1 MPSNRSRTKPSSSS
15 SSSSPS
21 NARSSN
27 RSPAA
32 TANSTT
38 DVSSSGIA
46 AATPSVSA
54 PTSHRSN
61 AAAAA
66 TATPLRR
73 SRRLS
78 AAPTTVTDD
87 LSDSRSEASFS
98 TSDQLSAPVTPATA
112 VSASASSNPSSASRK
127 SIASPGASPAARS
140 STLPPSPQSTPS
152 RAGAALASG
161 SSSKATAGQ
170 KGKGKAIVVPDPAAS
185 TASTSASAKGKRKA
199 STSTPSKKVAPSRT
213 TTSEPSNKR
222 QKTDSQASAFTKQ
235 TRRVSSSSSSTS
247 PYSLRSRGNTA
258 DESPS
263 STSKMTGAN
272 PNAADARGSARSSS
286 TKSRPSP
293 KSKRASTSGST
304 RSSRSS
310 AAHQLE
316 CSDEAGSNED
326 DDVQMSDLSPDAS
339 NKDTAARCESS
350 HVGLVEEPEDL
361 AIDQGDAHLHQDEHM
376 DDLPDNHDL
385 DHDDDEHDDDDDHS
399 NEDDHDEG
407 MPSRGEGGLGAFDDE
422 DDDDDDDGDDSDHG
436 AGVFGLNLR
445 AMAGYMSGLSSRFRS
460 LLSSLRKESD
470 PTVQMV
476 TLQDLSELLSVS
488 TEDTLAGYFPTDS
501 FVKELVYIL
510 GGPKPERNDLGGKSS
525 SKIESVDDDLDDE
538 MRAVLAAAAAADT
551 EDNGEKMLLACRCLA
566 NLIEAMPYAAHSV
579 VANGAIPVLNSKL
592 MEITFIDLAEQV
604 LQTLE
609 KVSQDYPSSIVK
621 EGGLS
626 AILQYLDF
634 FNIHIQRTAM
644 TAAAHCCRK
653 LTPESLSMVRD
664 VLPIIQNVLTYS
676 DQRLVE
682 SACKCVVRVVESYRL
697 HPELLEQL
705 LTGELLAALNN
716 LLLPASSATSSN
728 TTLGA
733 SVYTD
738 VLKALGTACRSSPR
752 LAVVLLEN
760 NIVETLYHLLTGSP
774 APTDT
779 ATAKEK
785 ADATRPHGIKLES
798 EQASGPNSAAETAAV
813 AVVPDAGAADAAGS
827 TVAVADMA
835 VLQNLAQRPKEQIQ
849 EALSLVGELLPPL
862 PRDGV
867 FDPRAY
873 TEKAYL
879 KRTAKLASPSSA
891 SKSVP
896 GAWTQ
901 ADGEK
906 STSDATSASAGKD
919 TSLATTTEASRPS
932 SSRSSSTRSKVTRTK
947 SDKEVAREAAQAK
960 RIEMLHSRTV
970 LVKRF
975 THLVLPTLVEVY
987 AASVALH
994 VRHKAINGILKII
1007 SFVDPESL
1015 GEALD
1020 NVPLA
1025 SFLAAILSSRDHPI
1039 LVNGALQIVE
1049 LLTEKLP
1056 SLYTALLRRE
1066 GVMWEIDDIASQTP
1080 SDRASSTD
1088 KPAGTST
1095 DAERGSSA
1103 QPLSLPRSGSSGVD
1117 AAFDSAGIGMSSSS
1131 GLARLIAAA
1140 SGSGQAATLVDA
1152 LGNRVSSSSALP
1164 SGFNAQSSADATD
1177 ASIWRARVLRD
1188 KFTAEAKSSE
1198 GAQSAAQALDH
1209 IKDLVQRLTDAAAE
1223 GRESDANNV
1232 FQQVTSLFSRTE
1244 DPISSFELLRS
1255 GLVEALYSFATSN
1268 EGRIPLERRRTL
1280 LIEALMDTDANSGH
1294 SGATVLVRRLQEAL
1308 SRLENVE
1315 ITTALSGGTDEVRKS
1330 PSAML
1335 GRQLRVRL
1343 QAEDATDIPRS
1354 CNNIIVTIHAVATFR
1369 SLSDYLRPKIAVSS
1383 AASGSGSGPGAT
1395 AGSSASSRLSSV
1407 LAAFA
1412 AATGSGGFP
1421 ELGGSS
1427 GSDSGS
1433 KTAGAGSSKETA
1445 VGQAGTSTSATAM
1458 DANAGKKDE
1467 QSGEVKK
1474 DANSGESASGSAQ
1487 AGKSREA
1494 TSREDEAR
1502 EDARAPA
1509 HHLFGGSDDA
1519 PSAAGTDGEAK
1530 TKDTTANGNSNCN
1543 DDDQRSDEALAR
1555 SLMEGLLHGAEFDDD
1570 EGFTNEEGFDEEI
1583 LQSEIPADGANGS
1596 ADASNGADAAD
1607 KTINLD
1613 IEKEGGRIVAKT
1625 PEGTRIPTPGN
1636 GSGTP
1641 KSAESSSTA
1650 TAASGTAA
1658 AAVASGSSSS
1668 TASPAKTS
1676 SYASALQKK
1685 PTDWHLEF
1693 SLGSEKLTLDTTI
1706 YGAVH
1711 RFETVQAREQGHS
1724 SSSTGATL
1732 SSSMYGGSRHI
1743 WSNVYTVKYKKVSGS
1758 DAKPAAESTPE
1769 PTSVESAAIELPAS
1783 IKEDAPYAKLLQLL
1797 AVLHSLNMEWREVSR
1812 AGDKAITATPTS
1824 ALAESAFVNNKLT
1837 AKLNRQLEEP
1847 MIVASGCLP
1856 AWSTDLPKHFPFL
1869 FPFEARFAFLQSTS
1883 FGYARLL
1890 TRWQTLHSRNQDP
1903 GSSSS
1908 SRLDDSFGFLGR
1920 LQRQKVRISRANLL
1934 ASAFKVF
1941 DLYGSN
1947 SSVLEVEYFEEV
1959 GTGLGP
1965 TLEFYS
1971 LVSKEFARRD
1981 LKLWRDS
1988 RAGGSN
1994 EDGSQYVFSPLG
2006 LFPAPLTQDTSAVSA
2021 EGRSAETAIT
2031 VDDISSGSGST
2042 PKRLHAFRILGQFV
2056 AKALLDSRII
2066 DCDFSPVFMRA
2077 VLNQHVAPTLATLAA
2092 VDATLARSLESMR
2105 KMPSDEIE
2113 SLGLD
2118 FTLPGYES
2126 IELHAGGRDEN
2137 VTGTTVEQYISEVL
2151 DMTLQRG
2158 IRPAVRAFRQGFN
2171 LIFPI
2176 SAMSSFTADELA
2188 MLFGNTEEDWS
2199 ELTLLASVKPDH
2211 GLNAESPTFRDI
2223 VAIMASFDVSQRRE
2237 FLQWLTGSPK
2247 LPIGGFSGLHPQL
2260 TIVKRPH
2267 EAPLTPDDY
2276 LPSVMTCVNYLKMPN
2291 YSSRDK
2297 MRERLHTAMKE
2308 GSTSFHLS

>member
-1 MPSNRSRTKPSSSS
+1 MPVDRSRAKT
-15 SSSSPS
+15 SSPS
-21 NARSSN
+21 KARSLNFAPSN
-27 RSPAA
+27 DA
-32 TANSTT
+32 TSALARA
-38 DVSSSGIA
+38 GPA
-46 AATPSVSA
+46 AATYSSTPTFTTGASSSRQPPAAVADVA
-54 PTSHRSN
+54 P
-61 AAAAA
+61 AV
-66 TATPLRR
+66 PRR
-73 SRRLS
+73 SRRIS
-78 AAPTTVTDD
+78 ATTAHTDD
-87 LSDSRSEASFS
+87 FSDTRSETSFS
-98 TSDQLSAPVTPATA
+98 SYGQLSAPVTPATA
-112 VSASASSNPSSASRK
+112 ISAFASYPSSIGRK
-127 SIASPGASPAARS
+127 SLASSPGASPVS
-140 STLPPSPQSTPS
+140 PVSTLAPLQATPS
-152 RAGAALASG
+152 RAGTGVSASG
-161 SSSKATAGQ
+161 SFSSNLAASSVTRSNSKGG
-170 KGKGKAIVVPDPAAS
+170 KGKGKAKATSDSPAQNATS
-185 TASTSASAKGKRKA
+185 SSASTSTSAKGKRKA
-199 STSTPSKKVAPSRT
+199 ASSNTGSTASPASAAAS
-213 TTSEPSNKR
+213 SSKR
-222 QKTDSQASAFTKQ
+222 QKTSPKASGSNKASP
-235 TRRVSSSSSSTS
+235 RASSTS
-247 PYSLRSRGNTA
+247 TYSLRSRGDNGT
-258 DESPS
+258 S
-263 STSKMTGAN
+263 SATSKMTGLN
-272 PNAADARGSARSSS
+272 SNATDARSSARSSS
-286 TKSRPSP
+286 AKPRPSA

-304 RSSRSS
+304 RTAPSTQ
-310 AAHQLE
+310 QLE
-316 CSDEAGSNED
+316 CSDESGSHLAND
-326 DDVQMSDLSPDAS
+326 DNDNGDVHMSELSEVEGQDRSKTGAS
-339 NKDTAARCESS
+339 ADPP
-350 HVGLVEEPEDL
+350 VGIVEEPADN
-361 AIDQGDAHLHQDEHM
+361 DAHEHDAELHTEDEHLEEHL
-376 DDLPDNHDL
+376 DDL
-385 DHDDDEHDDDDDHS
+385 DHDDEDDGDGNEDDEDDDHDDHNDEEGRPSRAADGLGTFEDDDD
-399 NEDDHDEG
+399 
-407 MPSRGEGGLGAFDDE
+407 
-422 DDDDDDDGDDSDHG
+422 DDDDDDDGDGDDGEGDHG
-436 AGVFGLNLR
+436 GGVFGLNLR
-445 AMAGYMSGLSSRFRS
+445 AMAGYMSGLSTRFRS
-460 LLSSLRKESD
+460 LLTSLRNEQD
-470 PTVQMV
+470 PTAQMV
-476 TLQDLSELLSVS
+476 ALQELSELLSVS

-510 GGPKPERNDLGGKSS
+510 GGPKPDRHDVGGKSS
-525 SKIESVDDDLDDE
+525 RLQPADDDLDDE
-538 MRAVLAAAAAADT
+538 MKAVLAAAAAADM

-579 VANGAIPVLNSKL
+579 VANGAIPVLNAKL

-609 KVSQDYPSSIVK
+609 KISQDYPSSIVK

-644 TAAAHCCRK
+644 TAAANCCRK
-653 LTPESLSMVRD
+653 LTPDSLSMVRD
-664 VLPIIQNVLTYS
+664 VMPIIQNVLTYS

-682 SACKCVVRVVESYRL
+682 SACKCVVRVIESYRA

-705 LTGELLAALNN
+705 LTSELLAALNN
-716 LLLPASSATSSN
+716 LLLPASSSTSSN

-774 APTDT
+774 AP
-779 ATAKEK
+779 
-785 ADATRPHGIKLES
+785 ADSASAPVLHGIQLES
-798 EQASGPNSAAETAAV
+798 EPATGPASASETAAV
-813 AVVPDAGAADAAGS
+813 AVVPEAGADVAS
-827 TVAVADMA
+827 SSVAVADMA

-867 FDPRAY
+867 FDPRGY

-879 KRTAKLASPSSA
+879 RRAAAKKGPAPTSSA
-891 SKSVP
+891 APSQQNGEQTAS
-896 GAWTQ
+896 GAATPT
-901 ADGEK
+901 
-906 STSDATSASAGKD
+906 STE
-919 TSLATTTEASRPS
+919 LARPA
-932 SSRSSSTRSKVTRTK
+932 SSRSSSTRSKASRTK
-947 SDKEVAREAAQAK
+947 SEKELAREAAQAK
-960 RIEMLHSRTV
+960 RVEMLQSRTA

-975 THLVLPTLVEVY
+975 AHLVLPTLVEVY

-1025 SFLAAILSSRDHPI
+1025 SFLAAVLSSRDHST

-1080 SDRASSTD
+1080 SANGASADKLTSAAGDADRS
-1088 KPAGTST
+1088 
-1095 DAERGSSA
+1095 SSA
-1103 QPLSLPRSGSSGVD
+1103 QPLTLPRPGSGSAAVEAALD
-1117 AAFDSAGIGMSSSS
+1117 AASIGLSPSS

-1140 SGSGQAATLVDA
+1140 SGAGHGATLVDA
-1152 LGNRVSSSSALP
+1152 LGNRVSSVPSSTSA
-1164 SGFNAQSSADATD
+1164 FNAQSSIEAMD

-1188 KFTAEAKSSE
+1188 KFSAEATSSQ

-1209 IKDLVQRLTDAAAE
+1209 IKGLVKRLYAAAAD
-1223 GRESDANNV
+1223 GQVSDAEEV
-1232 FQQVTSLFSRTE
+1232 LQQVASLFSRSE
-1244 DPISSFELLRS
+1244 DPMSSFELLRS
-1255 GLVEALYSFATSN
+1255 GLVESLYSFATSV
-1268 EGRIPLERRRTL
+1268 EGGISLERRRSL
-1280 LIEALMDTDANSGH
+1280 LIATLMDTDAKTGQ
-1294 SGATVLVRRLQEAL
+1294 SGAAVLVRRLQEAL

-1315 ITTALSGGTDEVRKS
+1315 ITTALSGSGDEVRKS

-1335 GRQLRVRL
+1335 GRQLRLRL
-1343 QAEDATDIPRS
+1343 QAEDSADIPRS
-1354 CNNIIVTIHAVATFR
+1354 CNNIIVTIHAVATFQ
-1369 SLSDYLRPKIAVSS
+1369 SLSDYLRPKISVSS
-1383 AASGSGSGPGAT
+1383 AASSSGGSGSGVGA

-1421 ELGGSS
+1421 ELAGSS
-1427 GSDSGS
+1427 KDASASRSSGKKPADES
-1433 KTAGAGSSKETA
+1433 GKTEGAGSSSTTDTASADKADEDKEDGDGKSEQKQGETSSST
-1445 VGQAGTSTSATAM
+1445 QAGPDRDT
-1458 DANAGKKDE
+1458 
-1467 QSGEVKK
+1467 
-1474 DANSGESASGSAQ
+1474 
-1487 AGKSREA
+1487 
-1494 TSREDEAR
+1494 EAR
-1502 EDARAPA
+1502 EEARALA
-1509 HHLFGGSDDA
+1509 RHLFGEQERPLGTAETEGKARDSSSATNNTDD
-1519 PSAAGTDGEAK
+1519 ER
-1530 TKDTTANGNSNCN
+1530 
-1543 DDDQRSDEALAR
+1543 QSDEALAR
-1555 SLMEGLLHGAEFDDD
+1555 TLMEGLLHGAEFDDD
-1570 EGFTNEEGFDEEI
+1570 EGFSDEEGFDEEI
-1583 LQSEIPADGANGS
+1583 LQSEIPADGIGGS
-1596 ADASNGADAAD
+1596 ADGLAAANNSGGAAD

-1613 IEKEGGRIVAKT
+1613 VEKEGGRIVAKT
-1625 PEGTRIPTPGN
+1625 PEGTRIATPSN

-1641 KSAESSSTA
+1641 KTSEGAGA
-1650 TAASGTAA
+1650 GAAS
-1658 AAVASGSSSS
+1658 SSSS
-1668 TASPAKTS
+1668 TASPSKPPPS

-1693 SLGSEKLTLDTTI
+1693 SIGSEKLSLDTTI

-1711 RFETVQAREQGHS
+1711 RFETAQARDQNQS
-1724 SSSTGATL
+1724 SSSSVVNAV
-1732 SSSMYGGSRHI
+1732 SSLHGGSRHI
-1743 WSNVYTVKYKKVSGS
+1743 WSNVYTVRYKKVPGA
-1758 DAKPAAESTPE
+1758 DAKAAAEATPE
-1769 PTSVESAAIELPAS
+1769 PTSADNASVELPAS

-1797 AVLHSLNMEWREVSR
+1797 AVLHSLNMEWREASR
-1812 AGDKAITATPTS
+1812 AGAAVAPSTVSDANGHVVSHSMAS
-1824 ALAESAFVNNKLT
+1824 ALTESAFVNNKLT

-1847 MIVASGCLP
+1847 MIVASACLP

-1890 TRWQTLHSRNQDP
+1890 TRWQALHSRSQEP

-1920 LQRQKVRISRANLL
+1920 LQRQKVRISRGNLL

-1941 DLYGSN
+1941 ELYGSN

-1988 RAGGSN
+1988 RAGGSD

-2006 LFPAPLTQDTSAVSA
+2006 LFPAPLLVARGSA
-2021 EGRSAETAIT
+2021 EGDRDKT
-2031 VDDISSGSGST
+2031 SSSSSEGSEADGSVQ
-2042 PKRLHAFRILGQFV
+2042 KRLQAFRILGQFV

-2066 DCDFSPVFMRA
+2066 DCNFSPVFMGA
-2077 VLNQHVAPTLATLAA
+2077 VLNQHVAPTLATLSC
-2092 VDATLARSLESMR
+2092 VDATLARSLASMR
-2105 KMPSDEIE
+2105 KMPADEIE

-2126 IELHAGGRDEN
+2126 IELHPGGREET
-2137 VTGTTVEQYISEVL
+2137 VTGANVERYISEVL
-2151 DMTLQRG
+2151 DMTLHQG
-2158 IRPAVRAFRQGFN
+2158 IRAAVRAFRQGFN

-2176 SAMSSFTADELA
+2176 SAMSSFTADELV

-2199 ELTLLASVKPDH
+2199 EKTLVASVKPDH
-2211 GLNAESPTFRDI
+2211 GLNADSPTFRDI
-2223 VAIMASFDVSQRRE
+2223 VAIMAAFDVNQRRE

-2297 MRERLHTAMKE
+2297 MRERLQTAMKE

>member
-15 SSSSPS
+15 SSPS
-21 NARSSN
+21 NARSSI
-27 RSPAA
+27 RSSAA

-38 DVSSSGIA
+38 DVSSSSGIA
-46 AATPSVSA
+46 AAA
-54 PTSHRSN
+54 PTSRRSN
-61 AAAAA
+61 PAA
-66 TATPLRR
+66 ATPLRR
-73 SRRLS
+73 SCRLS

-98 TSDQLSAPVTPATA
+98 TLDQLSAPVTPATA

-127 SIASPGASPAARS
+127 SLASPRASPAARS

-152 RAGAALASG
+152 RAGASLASG
-161 SSSKATAGQ
+161 SSSKPTARQ
-170 KGKGKAIVVPDPAAS
+170 KGKGKAIVLPDAAAS

-199 STSTPSKKVAPSRT
+199 STSTPSKKVAPSPT

-235 TRRVSSSSSSTS
+235 TRRLSSSSSSTS

-258 DESPS
+258 DQSPS

-272 PNAADARGSARSSS
+272 PNPADARGSIRSSS

-304 RSSRSS
+304 RSSRSN
-310 AAHQLE
+310 AAHHLE

-326 DDVQMSDLSPDAS
+326 DDVHMSDLSPDAS
-339 NKDTAARCESS
+339 NKNTAARCESS
-350 HVGLVEEPEDL
+350 HVGIVEEPEDL
-361 AIDQGDAHLHQDEHM
+361 AIDQDDAHLHQDEHM
-376 DDLPDNHDL
+376 HDLPDNH
-385 DHDDDEHDDDDDHS
+385 HDDDDDDDNDNERDDDDDHS
-399 NEDDHDEG
+399 NEDDHDQG

-422 DDDDDDDGDDSDHG
+422 DDDDDDDDDDDGDDSDHG

-470 PTVQMV
+470 PTAQMV

-538 MRAVLAAAAAADT
+538 MRAVLAAADT

-664 VLPIIQNVLTYS
+664 VMPIIQNVLTYS

-738 VLKALGTACRSSPR
+738 VLKALGIACRSSPR

-798 EQASGPNSAAETAAV
+798 EQASGPNSAAETTAV

-835 VLQNLAQRPKEQIQ
+835 MLQNLAQRPKEQIQ

-879 KRTAKLASPSSA
+879 KRTAKPASPSSA

-906 STSDATSASAGKD
+906 SISDATSASAGKD
-919 TSLATTTEASRPS
+919 TSLAATTEASRPS

-960 RIEMLHSRTV
+960 RIEMLHSRTA

-1088 KPAGTST
+1088 KPAATST

-1117 AAFDSAGIGMSSSS
+1117 AAFDSAGMGMSSSS

-1152 LGNRVSSSSALP
+1152 LGNRVSSSSAP
-1164 SGFNAQSSADATD
+1164 TSGFNAQSSADATD

-1232 FQQVTSLFSRTE
+1232 LQQVTLLFSRTE

-1280 LIEALMDTDANSGH
+1280 LIEALMDTATNSGH

-1335 GRQLRVRL
+1335 GRQLRMRL

-1383 AASGSGSGPGAT
+1383 AASGSGSGLGAT

-1421 ELGGSS
+1421 ELGGS
-1427 GSDSGS
+1427 GS
-1433 KTAGAGSSKETA
+1433 KTAGAGSSKESA
-1445 VGQAGTSTSATAM
+1445 IGQAGTSTSATAM
-1458 DANAGKKDE
+1458 GANAGKKDE

-1509 HHLFGGSDDA
+1509 RHLFGGSDDT

-1570 EGFTNEEGFDEEI
+1570 EGFTDEEGFDEEI

-1613 IEKEGGRIVAKT
+1613 VEKEGGRIVAKT

-1650 TAASGTAA
+1650 IAASGTAA
-1658 AAVASGSSSS
+1658 AAAAASGSLSF

-1769 PTSVESAAIELPAS
+1769 PTSAESAAVELPAS

-1812 AGDKAITATPTS
+1812 AGDKASTATPTS
-1824 ALAESAFVNNKLT
+1824 ALVESAFVNNKLT

-1890 TRWQTLHSRNQDP
+1890 TRWQALHSRNQDP

-2006 LFPAPLTQDTSAVSA
+2006 LFPAPLTQDTSAVST
-2021 EGRSAETAIT
+2021 EGKSAETAIT

-2042 PKRLHAFRILGQFV
+2042 PKRVHAFRILGQFV

-2137 VTGTTVEQYISEVL
+2137 VTGANVEQYIFEVL

-2176 SAMSSFTADELA
+2176 SAMSSFTADELV

-2211 GLNAESPTFRDI
+2211 GLNADSPTFRDI
-2223 VAIMASFDVSQRRE
+2223 IAIMASFDVSQRRE

>member
-1 MPSNRSRTKPSSSS
+1 MPGDRTRAK
-15 SSSSPS
+15 SSSPS
-21 NARSSN
+21 KARSTPRSAAGASSSARSS
-27 RSPAA
+27 SSTTSSVA
-32 TANSTT
+32 TNSTHPSAESG
-38 DVSSSGIA
+38 SSR
-46 AATPSVSA
+46 
-54 PTSHRSN
+54 RSN
-61 AAAAA
+61 ASLSLSSPSAAAA
-66 TATPLRR
+66 VKTSLRR

-78 AAPTTVTDD
+78 TAVVPTDES
-87 LSDSRSEASFS
+87 SDSPSDTSFHS
-98 TSDQLSAPVTPATA
+98 YNELSAPVTPATVA
-112 VSASASSNPSSASRK
+112 STSASNPSSASRK
-127 SIASPGASPAARS
+127 SQPSPCKSPATRS
-140 STLPPSPQSTPS
+140 STLAPQQSTPS
-152 RAGAALASG
+152 RVGTSSDSTGSASKSIGRSKRKAKPKASSHTTAADA
-161 SSSKATAGQ
+161 SSSIA
-170 KGKGKAIVVPDPAAS
+170 PP
-185 TASTSASAKGKRKA
+185 SASAIGKRKA
-199 STSTPSKKVAPSRT
+199 TSTTAQQTPKTSSRRAT
-213 TTSEPSNKR
+213 ASSASTGEPSNKR
-222 QKTDSQASAFTKQ
+222 QKINLGPSKPSGRT
-235 TRRVSSSSSSTS
+235 SSTS
-247 PYSLRSRGNTA
+247 PYSLRSRAHAAAG
-258 DESPS
+258 SS
-263 STSKMTGAN
+263 STSSKMTGIKSIES
-272 PNAADARGSARSSS
+272 DARSSARSSYTKPKASSKPKLTS
-286 TKSRPSP
+286 TG
-293 KSKRASTSGST
+293 GST
-304 RSSRSS
+304 ISSSNAR
-310 AAHQLE
+310 QLE
-316 CSDEAGSNED
+316 CSDESGHEND
-326 DDVQMSDLSPDAS
+326 KDDVHMSDLSDLDDPDVSTKHSAG
-339 NKDTAARCESS
+339 NKQEANDG
-350 HVGLVEEPEDL
+350 VVEESANDDAAAAHDEDEDSY
-361 AIDQGDAHLHQDEHM
+361 IRDDE
-376 DDLPDNHDL
+376 LEEL
-385 DHDDDEHDDDDDHS
+385 DDDEEDDDDM
-399 NEDDHDEG
+399 DDHDEVDDG
-407 MPSRGEGGLGAFDDE
+407 PSRGADGLGTFADE
-422 DDDDDDDGDDSDHG
+422 EDEEDEEDDGDDGDRDDDGHG
-436 AGVFGLNLR
+436 GSMFGLNLR
-445 AMAGYMSGLSSRFRS
+445 AMAGYMSGLSTRFRN
-460 LLSSLRKESD
+460 LLASLRKDDD
-470 PTVQMV
+470 PTSQMV
-476 TLQDLSELLSVS
+476 ALQDLSELLSVS

-501 FVKELVYIL
+501 FVKELVYIM
-510 GGPKPERNDLGGKSS
+510 GGPKPERSDLGGKSA
-525 SKIESVDDDLDDE
+525 KIQPVDDDVDDE
-538 MRAVLAAAAAADT
+538 MRAVLAAAAAAEM
-551 EDNGEKMLLACRCLA
+551 EDNGAKMLLACRCLA

-579 VANGAIPVLNSKL
+579 VAHGAITVLNSKL

-644 TAAAHCCRK
+644 TAAANCCRK
-653 LTPESLSMVRD
+653 LTSESLSMVKD
-664 VLPIIQNVLTYS
+664 VIPIIQNVLTYS

-682 SACKCVVRVVESYRL
+682 SACKCVVRVVDSYRAN
-697 HPELLEQL
+697 PELLEQL
-705 LTGELLAALNN
+705 LTSELLAALNN
-716 LLLPASSATSSN
+716 LLLPASSSTSSN
-728 TTLGA
+728 TSLGA

-774 APTDT
+774 APNDS
-779 ATAKEK
+779 ASAKER
-785 ADATRPHGIKLES
+785 ADLTRPHGVKLES
-798 EQASGPNSAAETAAV
+798 EHGSGHDSAAETAAV
-813 AVVPDAGAADAAGS
+813 AVVPEATGS
-827 TVAVADMA
+827 AVAVADMA

-879 KRTAKLASPSSA
+879 GRTIKRETRSSSA
-891 SKSVP
+891 ARLQDEGDK
-896 GAWTQ
+896 A
-901 ADGEK
+901 A
-906 STSDATSASAGKD
+906 SDAHDSSTGSA
-919 TSLATTTEASRPS
+919 RPS
-932 SSRSSSTRSKVTRTK
+932 TSRSSSTRSKLSRTRP
-947 SDKEVAREAAQAK
+947 DKEVQREAAQAK
-960 RIEMLHSRTV
+960 RIEMLQTRTA

-1025 SFLAAILSSRDHPI
+1025 SFLAAILSSRDHAT

-1049 LLTEKLP
+1049 LLTDKLP

-1066 GVMWEIDDIASQTP
+1066 GVVWEIEDIASQTP
-1080 SDRASSTD
+1080 SRPASAD
-1088 KPAGTST
+1088 KSKHAAADS
-1095 DAERGSSA
+1095 D
-1103 QPLSLPRSGSSGVD
+1103 QPLSPPRVGAVEATLEAGGMDMSSGSS
-1117 AAFDSAGIGMSSSS
+1117 
-1131 GLARLIAAA
+1131 LARLIAAA
-1140 SGSGQAATLVDA
+1140 SGSSQGAALVDA
-1152 LGNRVSSSSALP
+1152 LGNRTTSSSSA
-1164 SGFNAQSSADATD
+1164 SAFNAQSSAEASD

-1188 KFTAEAKSSE
+1188 KFSAEAKSSE

-1209 IKDLVQRLTDAAAE
+1209 IKDLVKRLYAAVSE
-1223 GRESDANNV
+1223 GRESEARDV
-1232 FQQVTSLFSRTE
+1232 LQQVASLFSRSE

-1255 GLVEALYSFATSN
+1255 GLVESLYSFATLS
-1268 EGRIPLERRRTL
+1268 EGGIPLEQRRSLLTSTL
-1280 LIEALMDTDANSGH
+1280 MHMDVESSQ

-1315 ITTALSGGTDEVRKS
+1315 ITTALSGGSDEVIRKS

-1335 GRQLRVRL
+1335 GRQLRLRL
-1343 QAEDATDIPRS
+1343 QAEDATDVPRS
-1354 CNNIIVTIHAVATFR
+1354 CNNIIVTIHAVATFQ

-1383 AASGSGSGPGAT
+1383 AASGSRTGAA

-1421 ELGGSS
+1421 ELGSSKDAGASSSTGDQPTAEASKDAGKSKSDETGGSS
-1427 GSDSGS
+1427 S
-1433 KTAGAGSSKETA
+1433 KVVDTTAGKDETTEGDKKADDKPGETA
-1445 VGQAGTSTSATAM
+1445 S
-1458 DANAGKKDE
+1458 
-1467 QSGEVKK
+1467 
-1474 DANSGESASGSAQ
+1474 ESA
-1487 AGKSREA
+1487 AGKSRE
-1494 TSREDEAR
+1494 TEAR
-1502 EDARAPA
+1502 EEARALA
-1509 HHLFGGSDDA
+1509 RHLFDEEERPAGAADTEGKA
-1519 PSAAGTDGEAK
+1519 KHSAN
-1530 TKDTTANGNSNCN
+1530 ANGEELK
-1543 DDDQRSDEALAR
+1543 SDEALAR
-1555 SLMEGLLHGAEFDDD
+1555 SLMDDLLHGAEFEDD
-1570 EGFTNEEGFDEEI
+1570 EGFTDEEGFDGEI
-1583 LQSEIPADGANGS
+1583 LQSEIPAEGANGV
-1596 ADASNGADAAD
+1596 AAGLGPLDGTDAAD

-1613 IEKEGGRIVAKT
+1613 VEKEGGRIVAKT
-1625 PEGTRIPTPGN
+1625 PEGTRIATPGN
-1636 GSGTP
+1636 GAGTP
-1641 KSAESSSTA
+1641 TPKPSDSSAAGNSAKDSSSFT
-1650 TAASGTAA
+1650 S
-1658 AAVASGSSSS
+1658 
-1668 TASPAKTS
+1668 SPAKPS

-1693 SLGSEKLTLDTTI
+1693 SIGSEKLSLDTTI

-1711 RFETVQAREQGHS
+1711 RFETTQGQA
-1724 SSSTGATL
+1724 STNAVSTL
-1732 SSSMYGGSRHI
+1732 HGGSRHI
-1743 WSNVYTVKYKKVSGS
+1743 WSNVYTVKYKKVPGAN
-1758 DAKPAAESTPE
+1758 AKQAAEATPE
-1769 PTSVESAAIELPAS
+1769 PTCAENAAVELPAS

-1812 AGDKAITATPTS
+1812 AGADGADSDAGKVAAAASASAS

-1847 MIVASGCLP
+1847 LIVASACLP
-1856 AWSTDLPKHFPFL
+1856 AWSTDLPKYFPFL

-1890 TRWQTLHSRNQDP
+1890 TRWQALHSRNQES

-1920 LQRQKVRISRANLL
+1920 LQRQKVRISRGNLL

-1941 DLYGSN
+1941 ELYGSN

-1988 RAGGSN
+1988 RAGGSD

-2006 LFPAPLTQDTSAVSA
+2006 LFPAPL
-2021 EGRSAETAIT
+2021 IT
-2031 VDDISSGSGST
+2031 IGTDDQEAKAADSEISDASGSAQ
-2042 PKRLHAFRILGQFV
+2042 KRLQAFRVLGQFV

-2066 DCDFSPVFMRA
+2066 DCNFSPIFMRA
-2077 VLNQHVAPTLATLAA
+2077 VLNQHVAPTLATLSA
-2092 VDATLARSLESMR
+2092 VDAMLARSLASMR
-2105 KMPSDEIE
+2105 QMKPDEVE

-2126 IELHAGGRDEN
+2126 IELHAGGREEN
-2137 VTGTTVEQYISEVL
+2137 VTGDNVERYISEVL
-2151 DMTLQRG
+2151 DMTLGKG
-2158 IRPAVRAFRQGFN
+2158 IRAAVRAFRQGFN
-2171 LIFPI
+2171 IILPMA
-2176 SAMSSFTADELA
+2176 AMSSFTVDELV

-2199 ELTLLASVKPDH
+2199 ETTLLASVKPDH
-2211 GLNAESPTFRDI
+2211 GMNADSPAFRDMI
-2223 VAIMASFDVSQRRE
+2223 GIMASFNVGERRE

-2297 MRERLHTAMKE
+2297 MRQRLQTAMKE

>member
-15 SSSSPS
+15 SSPS
-21 NARSSN
+21 NARSSI

-38 DVSSSGIA
+38 DVSSSSGIA
-46 AATPSVSA
+46 AAA
-54 PTSHRSN
+54 PTSRRSN
-61 AAAAA
+61 PAAAAA
-66 TATPLRR
+66 ATPLRR

-87 LSDSRSEASFS
+87 LSDS
-98 TSDQLSAPVTPATA
+98 P
-112 VSASASSNPSSASRK
+112 SSNPSSASRK
-127 SIASPGASPAARS
+127 SLASPRASPAARS

-152 RAGAALASG
+152 RAGASLASG
-161 SSSKATAGQ
+161 SSSKATARQ
-170 KGKGKAIVVPDPAAS
+170 KGKGKAIVLPDAAAS

-199 STSTPSKKVAPSRT
+199 STSTPSKKVAPSPT

-235 TRRVSSSSSSTS
+235 TRRLSSSSSSTS

-258 DESPS
+258 DQSPS

-272 PNAADARGSARSSS
+272 PNPADARGSARSSS
-286 TKSRPSP
+286 TKFRPSP
-293 KSKRASTSGST
+293 TSKRASTSGST

-316 CSDEAGSNED
+316 CSDETGSNED
-326 DDVQMSDLSPDAS
+326 DDVHMSDLSPDPS
-339 NKDTAARCESS
+339 NKGTAARCESS

-361 AIDQGDAHLHQDEHM
+361 AIDEDDAHLHQDEHM
-376 DDLPDNHDL
+376 HDLPDNHHL
-385 DHDDDEHDDDDDHS
+385 DHDDDDEHDNDDDHS

-470 PTVQMV
+470 PTTQMV

-538 MRAVLAAAAAADT
+538 MRAVLAAADT

-664 VLPIIQNVLTYS
+664 VMPIIQNVLTYS

-813 AVVPDAGAADAAGS
+813 AVVPDAGATDAAGS

-879 KRTAKLASPSSA
+879 KRTAKPASPSSA

-919 TSLATTTEASRPS
+919 TSLAATTEASRPS

-960 RIEMLHSRTV
+960 RIEMLHSRTA

-1015 GEALD
+1015 EEALD

-1103 QPLSLPRSGSSGVD
+1103 QPLSLPRSGSLGVD
-1117 AAFDSAGIGMSSSS
+1117 AAFDSAGMGMSSSS

-1152 LGNRVSSSSALP
+1152 LGNRVSSSSAP
-1164 SGFNAQSSADATD
+1164 TSGFNAQSSADATD

-1188 KFTAEAKSSE
+1188 KFTAETKSSE

-1232 FQQVTSLFSRTE
+1232 LQQVTLLFSRTE

-1280 LIEALMDTDANSGH
+1280 LIEALMDTDTNSGH

-1412 AATGSGGFP
+1412 AATGSGGFS

-1427 GSDSGS
+1427 GSGSKTAGAGSS

-1445 VGQAGTSTSATAM
+1445 IGQAGTSTSATAM

-1467 QSGEVKK
+1467 QSGEIKK

-1509 HHLFGGSDDA
+1509 RHLFGGSDDA

-1570 EGFTNEEGFDEEI
+1570 EGFTDEEGFDEEI

-1613 IEKEGGRIVAKT
+1613 VEKEGGRIVAKT

-1658 AAVASGSSSS
+1658 AAAAASGSLSS

-1676 SYASALQKK
+1676 SYAYASALQKK

-1769 PTSVESAAIELPAS
+1769 PTSAESAAVELPAS

-1890 TRWQTLHSRNQDP
+1890 TRWQALHSRNQDP

-2006 LFPAPLTQDTSAVSA
+2006 LFPAPLTQDTSAVST
-2021 EGRSAETAIT
+2021 EGKSAETAIT

-2137 VTGTTVEQYISEVL
+2137 VTGANVEQYIFEVL

-2176 SAMSSFTADELA
+2176 SAMSSFTADELV

-2211 GLNAESPTFRDI
+2211 GLNADSPTFRDI